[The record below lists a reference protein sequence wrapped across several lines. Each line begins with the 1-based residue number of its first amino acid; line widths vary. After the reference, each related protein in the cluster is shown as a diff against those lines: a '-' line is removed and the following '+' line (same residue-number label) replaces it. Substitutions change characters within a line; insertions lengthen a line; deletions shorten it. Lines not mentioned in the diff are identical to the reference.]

1 MPLTTDQ
8 YERSLTQPPLCEQ
21 LKVRDLIDNLLIQ
34 LNGSLVAG
42 YRVSG
47 ICSYYAS
54 DEERNRTKL
63 LFESLIRS
71 LPERS
76 MRLQA
81 RFETLEG
88 AGDLIA
94 RYSREQHNPSVVL
107 QTLDREQ
114 SNAWSIK
121 NASGYYLDQSLHFY
135 FIWDPR
141 IHHQSPDF
149 EWKKKMRG
157 SSFSM
162 SATKCVVRSRREH
175 EELIAE
181 FNSLMSGVEA
191 SLEATGMKIERMSHQ
206 DLFLE
211 VKRALN
217 PLANDIRTYRTPED
231 SLVYESARSQIANVN
246 IEDELDGHLKV
257 GGLLYS
263 FISLKDLPDATF
275 PGLLR
280 ELLVMDFPL
289 VVNAEV
295 ALPDQARAV
304 KQYKSRLRKMTAA
317 QKDIHG
323 GFRLNV
329 DAQVAEHQLI
339 KVLQELIASSLKSCQ
354 LSLTVAVRTSLPA
367 RNRFELMEAERIL
380 ADRRQRVL
388 HAIDRMNGARGIPET
403 LAQKRF
409 FFSSLPG
416 LGEVNNR
423 ETDVLTLHAADLLPI
438 EMPWR
443 GTPNSPLMLFETPY
457 RQLIP
462 FSPFDSS
469 LGDANLLIMAKTGGG
484 KTFLAQLMLLMI
496 ARSRPLVSILER
508 GDSYS
513 PLVELMGGRV
523 INVQL
528 DGRETLN
535 PWDLPEGETT
545 PSNEKT
551 AFLKNLTRHM
561 LGDSHGSDAS
571 LLDNVLADAITR
583 VYKRCS
589 IRYSNP
595 TPTFNDLREELAN
608 WRDAEKVQ
616 RTIDEAHL
624 AAIKLRQW
632 TETGIYAK
640 LFDRPTNMRLDS
652 DWLFF
657 NVEGLSADPRLET
670 AMSMLIAA
678 AMASRAADKSGRP
691 SVSVLDECW
700 FLLDSPSLA
709 PEVVQLYRTARKRNS
724 SVWGISQTVEDFVGT
739 ESHVCAHGPGILKNA
754 STKIVGQQPGDVTPL
769 VAHLNLNSAAIHE
782 VKGFGAPR
790 KGRGAEALLVIGEK
804 AETTQTVRVIPTAL
818 SYWVCTT
825 FPRERK
831 YRAWFLR
838 RQPSRPLL
846 ETYQELTAR
855 FPQGLAE
862 IEPLPEEISG
872 AVNSLYE
879 PASMVE
885 SAPAQRAVVW

>member
-1 MPLTTDQ
+1 MKPMPLRMEQ
-8 YERSLTQPPLCEQ
+8 YERSLAQPPLCEQ
-21 LKVRDLIDNLLIQ
+21 LKIRDLCDNLLVQIS
-34 LNGSLVAG
+34 GSFVAG
-42 YRVSG
+42 YRMSG

-54 DEERNRTKL
+54 DDDRNRTKL
-63 LFESLIRS
+63 LLEALIRS

-81 RFETLEG
+81 RFEISEG
-88 AGDLIA
+88 VRDLIA
-94 RYSREQHNPSVVL
+94 RYNREQRNTSTVL
-107 QTLDREQ
+107 QAIDREQ
-114 SNAWSIK
+114 TEIWLKK
-121 NASGYYLDQSLHFY
+121 NAAGYYLEHALHFF

-141 IHHQSPDF
+141 VHHQSPDV
-149 EWKKKMRG
+149 EWKKKMRENN
-157 SSFSM
+157 FSM
-162 SATKCVVRSRREH
+162 STTKCIERSRREH
-175 EELIAE
+175 EELVAE

-191 SLEATGMKIERMSHQ
+191 TLAATGMKIERMAHN

-217 PLANDIRTYRTPED
+217 PLANDVLPYRLPGS
-231 SLVYESARSQIANVN
+231 SLVYESARSQITNVN
-246 IEDELDGHLKV
+246 IEDELDDYLKV

-275 PGLLR
+275 PGVLR

-289 VVNAEV
+289 VINAEV
-295 ALPDQARAV
+295 VLPDQTRAV

-339 KVLQELIASSLKSCQ
+339 KVLQQLISSSLKSCQ
-354 LSLTVAVRTSLPA
+354 LSLTIAVRTSRPA
-367 RNRFELMEAERIL
+367 QNRFEAQEAERIL

-388 HAIDRMNGARGIPET
+388 HAIARMNGARGIPET

-416 LGEVNNR
+416 LGGVNKR
-423 ETDVLTLHAADLLPI
+423 EMEVLTLHAADLQPV
-438 EMPWR
+438 EMPWE
-443 GTPNSPLMLFETPY
+443 GTRNSPLMLFETPY
-457 RQLIP
+457 RQLTP

-469 LGDANLLIMAKTGGG
+469 LGDANLLIMAKSGGG
-484 KTFLAQLMLLMI
+484 KTFLAQLQLLMM
-496 ARSRPLVSILER
+496 ARARPLVSILER
-508 GDSYS
+508 GDSYE
-513 PLVELMGGRV
+513 PLVQLMGGRV
-523 INVQL
+523 INVDL

-535 PWDLPEGETT
+535 PWDLPEGETV

-561 LGDSHGSDAS
+561 LGESHGSDTS
-571 LLDNVLADAITR
+571 LLDNVLSDAIPR

-595 TPTFNDLREELAN
+595 IPTVNDLREELAN
-608 WRDAEKVQ
+608 WRDAEKMQ

-624 AAIKLRQW
+624 AAIKLRSW
-632 TETGIYAK
+632 TEGGIYAK
-640 LFDRPTNMRLDS
+640 LFDRPSSMRLDN

-657 NVEGLSADPRLET
+657 NVEGLSSDPRLET

-678 AMASRAADKSGRP
+678 AMATRAAGKTGRP
-691 SVSVLDECW
+691 SISVLDECW
-700 FLLDSPSLA
+700 FLLDSPALA

-739 ESHVCAHGPGILKNA
+739 EFQPRVHGPGILKNA
-754 STKIVGQQPGDVTPL
+754 STKIIGQQPGDVAPL
-769 VAHLNLNSAAIHE
+769 VNHLNLNPVAVNE
-782 VKGFGAPR
+782 VKRFGAPQ
-790 KGRGAEALLVIGEK
+790 KGRSAEALMVIGEK
-804 AETTQTVRVIPTAL
+804 AETTQTIRVVPTAL

-825 FPRERK
+825 FPRERR
-831 YRAWFLR
+831 YRAWFLKKR
-838 RQPSRPLL
+838 GDQPLL
-846 ETYQELTAR
+846 TSYRELAER
-855 FPQGLAE
+855 FPQGLADV
-862 IEPLPEEISG
+862 EPLPEEMPG
-872 AVNSLYE
+872 TGDAL
-879 PASMVE
+879 PLK
-885 SAPAQRAVVW
+885 RAEITREVSRS

>member
-1 MPLTTDQ
+1 MPLTMQQ
-8 YERSLTQPPLCEQ
+8 YDRSLAQPPLCEQ
-21 LKVRDLIDNLLIQ
+21 LKVRDITDKVLIQ
-34 LNGSLVAG
+34 LNGSFVVG

-63 LFESLIRS
+63 LLEALIRS
-71 LPERS
+71 LPDRS
-76 MRLQA
+76 MRLQV
-81 RFETLEG
+81 RFEISEG
-88 AGDLIA
+88 VGNLIA
-94 RYSREQHNPSVVL
+94 RYNREQHSQNIVL
-107 QTLDREQ
+107 QILDREQ
-114 SNAWSIK
+114 SNGWLAK
-121 NASGYYLDQSLHFY
+121 NSSGYYLDQCLHFY

-141 IHHQSPDF
+141 IHHLSSDF

-162 SATKCVVRSRREH
+162 SAVKCVERGRREH
-175 EELIAE
+175 EELLAE
-181 FNSLMSGVEA
+181 FNSLISGVEG
-191 SLEATGMKIERMSHQ
+191 SLAATGMKLERMSDQ

-211 VKRALN
+211 IKRALN
-217 PLANDIRTYRTPED
+217 PLANDIRPYRAPED

-246 IEDELDGHLKV
+246 IEDELDDHLKI

-263 FISLKDLPDATF
+263 FVSLKDLPDATF

-295 ALPDQARAV
+295 VLPDQATAV

-317 QKDIHG
+317 QKDMHG

-339 KVLQELIASSLKSCQ
+339 RVLQELIASSLKSCQ
-354 LSLTVAVRTSLPA
+354 LSLTVSVRTSRPA
-367 RNRFELMEAERIL
+367 RNRLELMEAERVL

-388 HAIDRMNGARGIPET
+388 HAIGRMNGTRGIPET

-409 FFSSLPG
+409 FFSGLPG
-416 LGEVNNR
+416 LGESNKR
-423 ETDVLTLHAADLLPI
+423 EMDVLTLHAADLLPI
-438 EMPWR
+438 ELPWR
-443 GTPNSPLMLFETPY
+443 GTQNSPLMLFETPY

-469 LGDANLLIMAKTGGG
+469 LGDANMLIMTKTGGG
-484 KTFLAQLMLLMI
+484 KTFLAQLMLLMM

-535 PWDLPEGETT
+535 PWDLPEGETS
-545 PSNEKT
+545 PDNEKT

-561 LGDSHGSDAS
+561 LGDSPSSDTW
-571 LLDNVLADAITR
+571 LLDTVLTEAIAR
-583 VYKRCS
+583 VYKRCA

-595 TPTFNDLREELAN
+595 IPTFNDLREELAN
-608 WRDAEKVQ
+608 WRDAEKMQ

-632 TETGIYAK
+632 TESGIYAN
-640 LFDRPTNMRLDS
+640 LFDRPTNMGVES

-657 NVEGLSADPRLET
+657 NVEGLGSDARLET

-678 AMASRAADKSGRP
+678 AMAARAAGKAGRR

-739 ESHVCAHGPGILKNA
+739 ESQPRAQGPGILKNA
-754 STKIVGQQPGDVTPL
+754 STKIIGQQPGDVTPL
-769 VAHLNLNSAAIHE
+769 VAHLNLNPAAIHE

-790 KGRGAEALLVIGEK
+790 KGRGGEALLVIGEK
-804 AETTQTVRVIPTAL
+804 AETTQTIRIVPTAL
-818 SYWVCTT
+818 SYWVCTS
-825 FPRERK
+825 FPRERR
-831 YRAWFLR
+831 YRTWFLHKHAGR
-838 RQPSRPLL
+838 RLL
-846 ETYQELTAR
+846 DSYQNLAAR
-855 FPQGLAE
+855 FPQGLADL
-862 IEPLPEEISG
+862 EPLPEEVSG
-872 AVNSLYE
+872 ALNL
-879 PASMVE
+879 PFKA
-885 SAPAQRAVVW
+885 AVAKADVFA